1 MELIDYNKKFC
12 YNNYRNLRKED
23 FMAARGAIAK
33 QEVIDKILEI
43 FPEAFLHEK
52 VLRIPMVEDGQP
64 LQIKITLTAAKDIV
78 EPDADKT
85 VPNAILQPEPPIIH
99 DAESIAPT
107 EEEKQNVDRFLKAL
121 KIV

>member
-1 MELIDYNKKFC
+1 
-12 YNNYRNLRKED
+12 
-23 FMAARGAIAK
+23 MAARGAIAK

-78 EPDADKT
+78 EPDADKA

>member
-1 MELIDYNKKFC
+1 
-12 YNNYRNLRKED
+12 
-23 FMAARGAIAK
+23 MAARGAIAK